1 MAILTSGQTFASGNQ
16 VTASKLMNIANQ
28 ASFITGPNNTADDTT
43 IQVDATGGYL
53 KVPSNGISSNELKSD
68 ATTDT
73 NRAVGT
79 NHIKDGAITS
89 DKLDGTAISVLMPTG
104 TILPFSGANAPGAT
118 SPISDYLICDGRSL
132 NTYDYRELHAVISNT
147 YGGTAHNPG
156 TTDQSGATTTFNIP
170 DIRGRVIAG
179 LDVDQGGRS
188 DRLTNLSVAN
198 LDGQTLGANN
208 GNPGDTGRGAN
219 GAQEHTLTESE
230 MPDHT
235 HTETRNNPA
244 GITGGTNP
252 GVDAGVI
259 TRDTGPAGG
268 DQAHNN
274 VQPTIILNYIIKT

>member
-1 MAILTSGQTFASGNQ
+1 MAVLQTGETFASGQQ
-16 VTASKLMNIANQ
+16 VTASKLMNIADH
-28 ASFITGPNNTADDTT
+28 ASFITTANETADGST

-53 KVPSNGISSNELKSD
+53 KVPENGIGAVELKSD
-68 ATTDT
+68 ATIDT

-132 NTYDYRELHAVISNT
+132 NTFDYRDLHAVISNT

-188 DRLTNLSVAN
+188 DRLTSLSAAN

-208 GNPGDTGRGAN
+208 GNPGDPGRGAN

-230 MPDHT
+230 MPSHS
-235 HTETRNNPA
+235 HNAWGN
-244 GITGGTNP
+244 GIQNGGTKGSYGDGGSQN
-252 GVDAGVI
+252 VS
-259 TRDTGPAGG
+259 TSDTGG

>member
-28 ASFITGPNNTADDTT
+28 AQFITGSNNTADDTT

-53 KVPSNGISSNELKSD
+53 KVPENGIGAVELKSD
-68 ATTDT
+68 ATTDN
-73 NRAVGT
+73 NRAVDT
-79 NHIKDGAITS
+79 DHIKDGAITS
-89 DKLDGTAISVLMPTG
+89 DKLDATAISVLMPTG
-104 TILPFSGANAPGAT
+104 TILPYAGANAPGAT
-118 SPISDYLICDGRSL
+118 SPIPDYLICDGRSL
-132 NTYDYRELHAVISNT
+132 NTFDYRDLHAVISNT
-147 YGGTAHNPG
+147 YGGTAYNPG
-156 TTDQSGATTTFNIP
+156 TTDQSGATTTFNAP

-188 DRLTNLSVAN
+188 NRLTSLSAAN

-208 GNPGDTGRGAN
+208 GNPGDSGRGAN

-230 MPDHT
+230 MPDHS
-235 HTETRNNPA
+235 HNA
-244 GITGGTNP
+244 WGGGIQNGGFNGSYGDGGSQNVSTS
-252 GVDAGVI
+252 
-259 TRDTGPAGG
+259 DTGG